1 MLVPEGTALPGPAAR
16 ASVAA
21 QPYNL
26 PAEVDLVM
34 KGHEDGGSMFFGME
48 EALPSTRHPRRTERY
63 EAEGAFRR
71 YP

>member
-1 MLVPEGTALPGPAAR
+1 MTNVMPSTNGTAMLVPEGTALPGPAAR

-34 KGHEDGGSMFFGME
+34 KGHEDGG
-48 EALPSTRHPRRTERY
+48 
-63 EAEGAFRR
+63 
-71 YP
+71 